1 MMTAAQKMILTRDS
15 IAWLEPLLGYSAPL
29 SVTVAHMDSTVPAM
43 VQGPPVQMEKHLVL
57 TLNVTRH
64 LTVTPVLL
72 EVSVQEESPLFAL
85 TAKRLRMDLHGL
97 QIALHAR
104 QGGFAR
110 EVFQPAVVRV
120 ISAQQVLPLKLHV
133 Q

>member
-1 MMTAAQKMILTRDS
+1 MMTAAQKMTLTMAS
-15 IAWLEPLLGYSAPL
+15 TAWLEPLLGYSAPL
-29 SVTVAHMDSTVPAM
+29 SVTVALMDSTVPVM
-43 VQGPPVQMEKHLVL
+43 VQGPHVQMEKHLVL
-57 TLNVTRH
+57 TLVVTRN

-85 TAKRLRMDLHGL
+85 TAKRLLLDLQQL
-97 QIALHAR
+97 LIALHVR

-110 EVFQPAVVRV
+110 EEFQSAVVRV
-120 ISAQQVLPLKLHV
+120 ISAQQVLLLKLLV